1 MIYNDQVIQIEYPS
15 LYYSWSCRGKC
26 IDSGLCNSSEREDLQ
41 MKKSQCPKI
50 WIVKG
55 MCIWVDSIH
64 IQCTHWPH
72 MSIGWFYSPVVYNR
86 PTTQWDTK
94 QWRWLICG
102 GHLIR
107 LRCSCWAKVQQIFF
121 TALIHSLQRKGSS
134 CSKYCVYLL
143 STTHIWPGCS
153 SYKAE
158 YQFKRRPN
166 LLLATNV
173 ATLFPL
179 RIQSMCY
186 VSEHGFWQSCTNLC
200 ISHYELIRRNIMHD
214 TLRDQM
220 QLDGS

>member
-26 IDSGLCNSSEREDLQ
+26 IDSGLCNSSERE
-41 MKKSQCPKI
+41 KISRWRSPSVPKYELLKACVFEWTVYTYNAHI
-50 WIVKG
+50 G
-55 MCIWVDSIH
+55 HTWVSADFIPPLSTIGLLLNETRNNGGGWYAGVTWSDSDV
-64 IQCTHWPH
+64 
-72 MSIGWFYSPVVYNR
+72 PVGPKFN
-86 PTTQWDTK
+86 
-94 QWRWLICG
+94 
-102 GHLIR
+102 
-107 LRCSCWAKVQQIFF
+107 IFF

-200 ISHYELIRRNIMHD
+200 TSHYELIRRNIMHD

>member
-1 MIYNDQVIQIEYPS
+1 
-15 LYYSWSCRGKC
+15 
-26 IDSGLCNSSEREDLQ
+26 

-55 MCIWVDSIH
+55 MCIWVDGIH

-94 QWRWLICG
+94 QWRWLIYAG
-102 GHLIR
+102 VTWSDSDVPVGP
-107 LRCSCWAKVQQIFF
+107 KFNIFF